1 MRLRRLECAA
11 VRGQGLSR
19 FRKLP
24 LFAAVA
30 AAACSVLLFGGAAS
44 ASQAGNHTVFADAAG
59 DAQSSSTTNYAS
71 DIRQVDVTSTDAG
84 KVTFAVTMADA
95 DAKLV
100 SGDEL
105 GVFVDI
111 DRKTTTGDSNGFEYE
126 FIAQGAASGGTES
139 FLFCSLRTPR
149 SCQEFE
155 SGNAHDTKTGT
166 NTHIVDFT
174 ITTNVPAFDFLVVEG
189 YTQPGQTATLY
200 DYAPDSGKHAF
211 EMKSDPDRDGLYGS
225 GDSCPTVPA
234 RGKNDANDNGCPGP
248 FKLIGTKE
256 AHFSGV
262 VFPSFMR
269 LNKILVNGAAP
280 GAKVKFSSPRGGDS
294 VRANNSGI
302 ATSRRVKGDFRY
314 GSLITIRITKPQFVG
329 VLLKERI
336 AKNGLKVVS
345 RRCIPATGGAP
356 VKCSSKLKGS

>member
-1 MRLRRLECAA
+1 MPVLMAL
-11 VRGQGLSR
+11 
-19 FRKLP
+19 
-24 LFAAVA
+24 VA
-30 AAACSVLLFGGAAS
+30 ASAVMLFVGGAA
-44 ASQAGNHTVFADAAG
+44 ASRAGNHTVYTDPAG
-59 DAQSSSTTNYAS
+59 DAQSSSSTNYAS
-71 DIRQVDVTSTDAG
+71 DIRSVDVTSTDAG
-84 KVTFAVTMADA
+84 KLTIAVTLFDA

-100 SGDEL
+100 NGDEL

-111 DRKTTTGDSNGFEYE
+111 DQKSTTGDANGFEYE
-126 FIAQGAASGGTES
+126 FLATGGSSSTS
-139 FLFCSLRTPR
+139 FLFCALRAPR

-166 NTHIVDFT
+166 NTHVVDFT
-174 ITTNVPAFDFLVVEG
+174 ISTNVPAFDFVVQEA

-200 DYAPDSGKHAF
+200 DNAPDTGHWTF
-211 EMKSDPDRDGLYGS
+211 ETKADPDGDGLYGS
-225 GDSCPTVPA
+225 GDKCPTVPA
-234 RGKNDANDNGCPGP
+234 RGKNDVNNNGCPGP

-269 LNKILVNGAAP
+269 LSKVSVNGAAP
-280 GAKVKFSSPRGGDS
+280 GSKVTFSSPHGGDS
-294 VRANNSGI
+294 VRANGSGI

-336 AKNGLKVVS
+336 AKTGLKVVS
-345 RRCIPATGGAP
+345 RLCLPATGGGP
-356 VKCSSKLKGS
+356 VKCTAKLKGS

>member
-1 MRLRRLECAA
+1 MPVLMAL
-11 VRGQGLSR
+11 
-19 FRKLP
+19 
-24 LFAAVA
+24 VA
-30 AAACSVLLFGGAAS
+30 ASAVMLFVGGAA
-44 ASQAGNHTVFADAAG
+44 ASRAGNHTVYTDPAG

-84 KVTFAVTMADA
+84 KLTFHVTMADA

-105 GVFVDI
+105 GIFVDI
-111 DRKTTTGDSNGFEYE
+111 DRKTTTGDSNGYEYE

-166 NTHIVDFT
+166 NTHILDFS
-174 ITTNVPAFDFLVVEG
+174 ITTNTPAFDFLVLEG

-200 DYAPDSGKHAF
+200 DYAPDSGKYSF
-211 EMKSDPDRDGLYGS
+211 DMKSDPDRDGLYGS
-225 GDSCPTVPA
+225 GDLCSTVPA
-234 RGKNDANDNGCPGP
+234 RGKNDANNNGCPGP

-269 LNKILVNGAAP
+269 LNKVLVNGAAP
-280 GAKVKFSSPRGGDS
+280 GAKVAFSSPRGGDS
-294 VRANNSGI
+294 VKANNSGI

-329 VLLKERI
+329 VLLRERI
-336 AKNGLKVVS
+336 GKTGLKVVS
-345 RRCIPATGGAP
+345 RLCIPATGGSP
-356 VKCSSKLKGS
+356 VKCTAKLKGR